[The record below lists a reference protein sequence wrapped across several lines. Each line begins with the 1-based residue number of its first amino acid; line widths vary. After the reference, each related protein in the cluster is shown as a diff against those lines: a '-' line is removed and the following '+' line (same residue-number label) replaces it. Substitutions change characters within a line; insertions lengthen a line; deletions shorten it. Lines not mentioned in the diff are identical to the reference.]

1 MVVVDRFRITD
12 TLREVWR
19 PLAGLFLLDTLVTIA
34 YVGLDWTWIVPAGLP
49 LPLLGTGLAVFL
61 GVRNNTAYA
70 RWWEARTLWGAVVNN
85 SRNFARALDLMVLP
99 EEALGFRRELV
110 LHQVAWVH
118 ALRASMRREEVG
130 SEIRDILPGP
140 VVARVLGFVNAPFAI
155 QCEIADRL
163 ADARRRGW
171 IDAIEAQALNAILST
186 LTDSQG
192 GLERIRNTP
201 MPQQYASF
209 SRLFV
214 SAYCLLLPFGI
225 VPDLNLLTPI
235 GSAVIGFVFLA
246 LDESGRHLEDP
257 FARSKYDVP
266 MSTIARTIEIDLRQ
280 ANGETDV
287 PPPMRP
293 VHGVLR

>member
-1 MVVVDRFRITD
+1 MVVADRFRIEEV
-12 TLREVWR
+12 LAEVWR
-19 PLAGLFLLDTLVTIA
+19 PLVALFVLDTLVTVA
-34 YVGLDWTWIVPAGLP
+34 YVGFGWTSIVPNGLP
-49 LPLLGTGLAVFL
+49 LPLLGTGLGIFL

-85 SRNFARALDLMVLP
+85 SRNLARALELLLLP
-99 EEALGFRRELV
+99 EAAAALRRDLV

-118 ALRASMRREEVG
+118 ALRASLRREEVADA
-130 SEIRDILPGP
+130 IRG
-140 VVARVLGFVNAPFAI
+140 VVPAEVCERAGRSTNVPFAI
-155 QCEIADRL
+155 QREIAMRL
-163 ADARRRGW
+163 AEGRRRGW
-171 IDAIEAQALNAILST
+171 LDAVEAQALDATLSR
-186 LTDSQG
+186 LTEAQG

-201 MPQQYASF
+201 MPQQYAAF
-209 SRLFV
+209 SRVFV
-214 SAYCLLLPFGI
+214 TAYCLLLPFGI

-235 GSAVIGFVFLA
+235 GSAVIGLVFLA

-266 MSTIARTIEIDLRQ
+266 MSAISRTIEIDLRE

-287 PPPMRP
+287 PAPMRP